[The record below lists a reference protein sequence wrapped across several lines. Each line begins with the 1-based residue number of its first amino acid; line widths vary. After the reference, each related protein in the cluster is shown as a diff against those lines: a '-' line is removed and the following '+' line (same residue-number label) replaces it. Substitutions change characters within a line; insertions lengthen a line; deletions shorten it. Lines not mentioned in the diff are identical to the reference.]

1 MPVTRFPESRVRQLS
16 FRCRGRL
23 RVRYLLRAER
33 LPVAAVG
40 LLRRPC
46 VAFCGCVCCWRALVG
61 RNCPWPGFQRAEFV
75 DSVFCAEAGS
85 VCVVISYARSACRWP
100 PSACLARARFAQAF
114 LLPNDFVATLI
125 RGALSL
131 CGGGRVNSD
140 FLSLYYS
147 FHPHQWHA
155 RDGGPTRAVAVAV
168 AVILVQNG
176 HPEENGR
183 GEP

>member
-1 MPVTRFPESRVRQLS
+1 MPQSRGKAHSFTLFVTGPGPAYPGLSCERVGIARS
-16 FRCRGRL
+16 AC
-23 RVRYLLRAER
+23 LLPPSACFGV
-33 LPVAAVG
+33 LAWPSAAA
-40 LLRRPC
+40 C
-46 VAFCGCVCCWRALVG
+46 VAGAHLWGVIARGLVS
-61 RNCPWPGFQRAEFV
+61 R
-75 DSVFCAEAGS
+75 VFCADAGS

-100 PSACLARARFAQAF
+100 PSACLARARFARAF

-131 CGGGRVNSD
+131 CGGGRVDSD

-168 AVILVQNG
+168 AAILVQNG
-176 HPEENGR
+176 HTEENGR
-183 GEP
+183 GKP

>member
-1 MPVTRFPESRVRQLS
+1 M
-16 FRCRGRL
+16 
-23 RVRYLLRAER
+23 RYLLRAER

-40 LLRRPC
+40 LLG
-46 VAFCGCVCCWRALVG
+46 AGAL
-61 RNCPWPGFQRAEFV
+61 C
-75 DSVFCAEAGS
+75 S
-85 VCVVISYARSACRWP
+85 
-100 PSACLARARFAQAF
+100 RFA
-114 LLPNDFVATLI
+114 LPDDFVAALI

-131 CGGGRVNSD
+131 CGGGRVGSE

-183 GEP
+183 GKP